1 MINMDIVA
9 CLDKGFVMPTGVM
22 MYSVCVNNQD
32 TEIMFHL
39 VVDESVTDAD
49 QNDLKRTVE
58 SFKGKQVAFYNVD
71 SRNYQEMPA
80 LVKGYRITQSAYYR
94 LFLTKIL
101 PANLDKVLYLDGDI
115 IVRHSLLP
123 LWNTDLNDFALAAVI
138 DYEEDT
144 MSFYERLKYP
154 RRYSYFNSG
163 VLLINL
169 RYWRSHNVVK
179 VFNSYIEEHRSDI
192 VYHDQDVLNA
202 VFHNNKILLPIKY
215 NTSNGFC
222 KRQKKYDCQKY
233 EEEVLE
239 TRKDPVILHF
249 TETKPWK
256 YSRYPHPLERSF
268 FKYQS
273 QTCWKDRPKTD
284 QRPLLLKWRH
294 AVADTMRKMKL
305 WPKLPQIFDDMPPVD

>member
-1 MINMDIVA
+1 MDIVA

-49 QNDLKRTVE
+49 RNDLKRTVE
-58 SFKGKQVAFYNVD
+58 SFEGKKVTFYTVN
-71 SRNYQEMPA
+71 SRNFQEMPA

-94 LFLTKIL
+94 LFLTEIL
-101 PANLDKVLYLDGDI
+101 PTNIEKVLYLDGDI

-123 LWNTDLNDFALAAVI
+123 LWNTDLTDYSLAAVI

-144 MSFYERLKYP
+144 MSFYERLNYP

-169 RYWRSHNVVK
+169 KYWREHDVVK

-202 VFHNNKILLPIKY
+202 VFYNKKILLPIKY
-215 NTSNGFC
+215 NTSVGFC
-222 KRQKKYDCQKY
+222 KRQKKYDPKY
-233 EEEVLE
+233 EDEVLN
-239 TRKDPVILHF
+239 TRKDPVIIHY
-249 TETKPWK
+249 TETKPWQ
-256 YSRYPHPLERSF
+256 YCRYPHPFESSF

-273 QTCWKDRPKTD
+273 QTCWKDWPIED
-284 QRPLLLKWRH
+284 QRPLQLRLRH
-294 AVADTMRKMKL
+294 AVADTLRKLKL
-305 WPKLPQIFDDMPPVD
+305 WPKLPQVFIDLSPVD